1 MKSVEIKKYY
11 NKRYSTNKIERP
23 QKFYKKLIS
32 LIPQKKGR
40 LLDVGCGTGMLLYF
54 GELSGISSY
63 GVDISEV
70 AVNLARK
77 RLGEKR
83 AKIKVASAEKIP
95 YKNNF
100 FDYVFC
106 IGTLEHF
113 SDIRKGLK
121 EISRVSNR
129 KTRFYFL
136 VPNSKFLLWMFTKEK
151 GTEQPQEKILSLEE
165 WSDVFEKEGFEILD
179 IKKDVGPLTNKLIKN
194 TIFTIG
200 IKILPVKLTYQF
212 LFTLKKK

>member
-1 MKSVEIKKYY
+1 MTDKSVK
-11 NKRYSTNKIERP
+11 
-23 QKFYKKLIS
+23 KFY
-32 LIPQKKGR
+32 
-40 LLDVGCGTGMLLYF
+40 
-54 GELSGISSY
+54 
-63 GVDISEV
+63 
-70 AVNLARK
+70 
-77 RLGEKR
+77 EK
-83 AKIKVASAEKIP
+83 
-95 YKNNF
+95 YHF
-100 FDYVFC
+100 Y
-106 IGTLEHF
+106 IGTLKYF

-121 EISRVSNR
+121 E
-129 KTRFYFL
+129 TLYFL

-212 LFTLKKK
+212 LFILKKK